1 MKSSSIFL
9 WLAIAAASIISTPF
23 VYAYFIPARTWCHVP
38 FTSRFGEIVREGTVL
53 VIVLAM
59 CFMFIW
65 GTIHSLKRIGNVYAN
80 MAIFLLS
87 FAMLVNVFAIYF
99 YTFGLI
105 AKLDGQ
111 IFLSGETIVMN
122 MGEYIYFAMANSI
135 FTTVADYEPCPSL
148 WGGVTLQRISS
159 LFVALGGSLLSA
171 RLTKHIED

>member
-1 MKSSSIFL
+1 
-9 WLAIAAASIISTPF
+9 
-23 VYAYFIPARTWCHVP
+23 
-38 FTSRFGEIVREGTVL
+38 
-53 VIVLAM
+53 
-59 CFMFIW
+59 
-65 GTIHSLKRIGNVYAN
+65 